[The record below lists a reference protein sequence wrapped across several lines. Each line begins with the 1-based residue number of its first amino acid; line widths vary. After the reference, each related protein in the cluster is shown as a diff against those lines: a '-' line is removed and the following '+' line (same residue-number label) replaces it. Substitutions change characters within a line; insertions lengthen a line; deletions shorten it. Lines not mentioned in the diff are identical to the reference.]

1 VRLVAWIAVATA
13 AVGVFSTWTN
23 AGDVTLNGTQGWND
37 GWLVLIVAAMALGWT
52 RAMVRGSWIGV
63 VGVFGAAVVMGWT
76 AADDWLDGRDVYS
89 ATSDHGL
96 ILVVAASVA
105 LACAS
110 IATAVSLARES
121 SDTTV
126 A

>member
-1 VRLVAWIAVATA
+1 MI
-13 AVGVFSTWTN
+13 GVFSTWTN
-23 AGDVTLNGTQGWND
+23 AGPVTLNGTQGWNE
-37 GWLVLIVAAMALGWT
+37 GWLVLIVAAMALGGT

-63 VGVFGAAVVMGWT
+63 AGVFGAAVVMGMT
-76 AADDWLDGRDVYS
+76 AVDDWLDGRDVHG
-89 ATSDHGL
+89 ATAGHGL
-96 ILVVAASVA
+96 FLVVAASVA

-110 IATAVSLARES
+110 IATAVNLVRES